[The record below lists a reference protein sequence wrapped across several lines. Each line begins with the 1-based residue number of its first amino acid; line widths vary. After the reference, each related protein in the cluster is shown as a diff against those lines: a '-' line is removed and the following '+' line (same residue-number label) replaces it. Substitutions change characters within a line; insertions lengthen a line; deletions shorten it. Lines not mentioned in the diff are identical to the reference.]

1 MNVNKISS
9 AVARFK
15 KNSDEKVKQNQ
26 LVYLRTIDII
36 PSEIN
41 KEIYNNVE
49 LNKDFVLLRESVKRE
64 GILQPLL
71 VVPHNTYYSKFE
83 IVAGHRRHMAAT
95 IEKIEMCPC
104 IVANRDN
111 VDDID
116 LQISLITTNLLVRER
131 TPAERAKE
139 IEMLEPL
146 LKQKKWDNIE
156 QFKGVT
162 TRQMLSE
169 ATGLSERSIADYQN
183 INKNLSD
190 KEKEDFAKGV
200 ININDAKRIIKD
212 RRKIKKADNPKKSL
226 INATKSNVS
235 LDSATSSNNHL
246 HNDTNSNIKSK
257 DDACSNSKL
266 KLINFLSEIIKNIT
280 TAANKKYVLGEKE
293 LSMILDIKK
302 IIEGS
307 ELIE

>member
-1 MNVNKISS
+1 MNINKVSS
-9 AVARFK
+9 AVVRFK
-15 KNSDEKVKQNQ
+15 KNTDELVKQNQ

-41 KEIYNNVE
+41 KKIYNDVE
-49 LNKDFVLLRESVKRE
+49 DNKDFVLLRESVKRE

-95 IEKIEMCPC
+95 LEQIEMCPC

-200 ININDAKRIIKD
+200 INIQDAKKIIKD
-212 RRKIKKADNPKKSL
+212 RRKTKIEDNSKTNSV
-226 INATKSNVS
+226 NATKSNIS
-235 LDSATSSNNHL
+235 LDDTKSNIASDD
-246 HNDTNSNIKSK
+246 DTKSNIKS
-257 DDACSNSKL
+257 D
-266 KLINFLSEIIKNIT
+266 LIDFLAKIIKNIT
-280 TAANKKYVLGEKE
+280 TTANKKYVLGEKE
-293 LSMILDIKK
+293 LSLIIDIKE
-302 IIEGS
+302 ILEGS
-307 ELIE
+307 DAFE